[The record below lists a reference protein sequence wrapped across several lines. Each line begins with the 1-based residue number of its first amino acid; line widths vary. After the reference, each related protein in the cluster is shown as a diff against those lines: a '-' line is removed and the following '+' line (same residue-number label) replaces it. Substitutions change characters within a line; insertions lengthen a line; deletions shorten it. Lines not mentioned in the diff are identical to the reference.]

1 MAQTFKVLA
10 IWDPATELY
19 VSESEV
25 PGLVIE
31 VESFEEFVAA
41 VEDLAPDLLQANLP
55 EAPRPYTFEIEA
67 RRTLEVA

>member
-1 MAQTFKVLA
+1 MTQVFKVLA

-55 EAPRPYTFEIEA
+55 EVPRPYTFEIEA
-67 RRTLEVA
+67 RRTLEIL